1 MEAFSLLKY
10 WRGGGS
16 GGGGDPHATSVP
28 ATTIFAT
35 ASASVA
41 SHSSPEADDD
51 DGGDDGPFFD
61 LEFAPVPDDED
72 DEEKPEGE
80 EERQNQDEPGNDED
94 DSASECGGCDEDG
107 DDVDREFGFTL
118 SSGSSGS
125 SHDCT
130 DANIASSLSP
140 SDDLFFKGKL
150 VPIEPSDPDSTK
162 PPSFAAA
169 SSLLKSATKFRVF
182 MLGLKKS
189 KPINTLDKAEKTE
202 TSEEPCLT
210 VTTPPRRARAQEHSN
225 DKKKQ
230 SSRSSKF
237 FTVKL
242 NADEVPLVSLFTRDN
257 SSRIASGSKPPQ
269 KQTSEE
275 DAASGDERRYARE
288 AMRRYLKKVKPFY
301 IRVSK
306 RYGERLGL
314 SGQLGHAVFE
324 PSVGEKSRSK
334 ASAVAEVRTG
344 GHGRSQ
350 RQGQGQGNSSIP
362 AGLRVV
368 CKHLGKSRSASS
380 AVAAAPGGQAAALA
394 AASRRDDSLLQQQD
408 GIQSAILHC
417 KRSFNASRG
426 SCRSFAAE
434 GNSNDG
440 CIFLL
445 FGNGL
450 LDSESSLLARS
461 KAREEGKK
469 KTKNKTIL
477 MYDGWRGFPMLE
489 IIAQ

>member
-10 WRGGGS
+10 WRGGG
-16 GGGGDPHATSVP
+16 GGGGDPRATSVP
-28 ATTIFAT
+28 ATTIFA
-35 ASASVA
+35 SAV
-41 SHSSPEADDD
+41 SHSSPETDDDD

-72 DEEKPEGE
+72 DEEKPEE
-80 EERQNQDEPGNDED
+80 EERRKQDEPSNDED
-94 DSASECGGCDEDG
+94 DSASECGGGDEDG
-107 DDVDREFGFTL
+107 DDVDREFDFTL

-150 VPIEPSDPDSTK
+150 VPIEPSDPDSSK

-182 MLGLKKS
+182 MLGLKKP
-189 KPINTLDKAEKTE
+189 KPMNTFDKSEKAE

-210 VTTPPRRARAQEHSN
+210 VTTPPRRARAQEHSSN
-225 DKKKQ
+225 KQ
-230 SSRSSKF
+230 SSSSSSNKF
-237 FTVKL
+237 FTVKF

-257 SSRIASGSKPPQ
+257 SSRSASGAKPPQ
-269 KQTSEE
+269 KQASEE
-275 DAASGDERRYARE
+275 DAASGDERRFARE

-314 SGQLGHAVFE
+314 SGQIGHAVFD
-324 PSVGEKSRSK
+324 PTVGEKSRSK
-334 ASAVAEVRTG
+334 ASAVAEVRSG

-380 AVAAAPGGQAAALA
+380 AVAAAPGGQAAAPGGQAAALA

-417 KRSFNASRG
+417 KRSFNASR
-426 SCRSFAAE
+426 
-434 GNSNDG
+434 
-440 CIFLL
+440 
-445 FGNGL
+445 
-450 LDSESSLLARS
+450 DSESSLLARS
-461 KAREEGKK
+461 ASDPLRKDASRSSSEDGK
-469 KTKNKTIL
+469 
-477 MYDGWRGFPMLE
+477 
-489 IIAQ
+489 

>member
-10 WRGGGS
+10 WRGGGG

-35 ASASVA
+35 ASASDA
-41 SHSSPEADDD
+41 SHSSPETDEDDD
-51 DGGDDGPFFD
+51 GDDGPFFD

-72 DEEKPEGE
+72 DEEKPEE
-80 EERQNQDEPGNDED
+80 EERRKQDEPSNDED

-107 DDVDREFGFTL
+107 DDGDREFDFTL

-189 KPINTLDKAEKTE
+189 KPINTFDKAEKTE

-225 DKKKQ
+225 NKKQ
-230 SSRSSKF
+230 SSSSKF
-237 FTVKL
+237 FTVKF

-257 SSRIASGSKPPQ
+257 NSRSASGAKPPQ

-275 DAASGDERRYARE
+275 DAATGDERRFARE
-288 AMRRYLKKVKPFY
+288 AMRRYLKKVKKPFY

-324 PSVGEKSRSK
+324 PTVGEKSRSK
-334 ASAVAEVRTG
+334 ALAVAKVHSG

-350 RQGQGQGNSSIP
+350 RQGQGNSSIP

-380 AVAAAPGGQAAALA
+380 AVAAAPGGQAALLA

-417 KRSFNASRG
+417 KSSFNASR
-426 SCRSFAAE
+426 
-434 GNSNDG
+434 
-440 CIFLL
+440 
-445 FGNGL
+445 
-450 LDSESSLLARS
+450 DSESSLLARS
-461 KAREEGKK
+461 VSNPLRKDGSRSSSEDGK
-469 KTKNKTIL
+469 
-477 MYDGWRGFPMLE
+477 
-489 IIAQ
+489 